1 MTTAAG
7 AGPEERVLEAWAAYW
22 SAHDVD
28 RLLTL
33 FTEDVVYEDVTFG
46 VVNRGT
52 AELRAFA
59 EGVFPAFPD
68 IRFELT
74 SRFVAGDRA
83 GLEWVMTG
91 TQATLPGQ
99 PTVRKPFS
107 VRGATIME
115 LHAGKIR
122 RCTDYWDLATLLKQ
136 LGLMPAG

>member
-1 MTTAAG
+1 MTTGAG
-7 AGPEERVLEAWAAYW
+7 AEAAERVLEARAERW

-28 RLLTL
+28 HLLPL

-46 VVNRGT
+46 VVNRGQ

-59 EGVFPAFPD
+59 EGVFPAFPEV
-68 IRFELT
+68 RFELA

-107 VRGATIME
+107 VRGATILE
-115 LHAGKIR
+115 LRAERIR
-122 RCTDYWDLATLLKQ
+122 RGTDYGDLATLLKQ
-136 LGLMPAG
+136 LGLMSAG

>member
-1 MTTAAG
+1 EEWAG
-7 AGPEERVLEAWAAYW
+7 RW

-28 RLLTL
+28 ALLPL

-46 VVNRGT
+46 VVNRGR

-68 IRFELT
+68 IRFELA

-83 GLEWVMTG
+83 GLEWGMTG

-99 PTVRKPFS
+99 PTVNKPFK

-115 LHAGKIR
+115 LRAGQIR